1 MKKILYGI
9 LSLFLISC
17 CAAALYIFRPELS
30 GAANSLL
37 RRGLEETAAGYED
50 GRRPAFS
57 DSETGQTAGTDSKN
71 MENSIS
77 DADGTAGQDQGS
89 GPDQTGGGTE
99 DTESG
104 SGDSRSSGLSD
115 ADALLA
121 KDQNT
126 GEKETGYQPPD
137 RSDLSAS
144 AQVSG
149 RNGYERVKEESV
161 QVSKDTANQLG
172 TGPTGEGLTFDVEF
186 YPYYSMLDTTG
197 QQLYRQLYANAN
209 ALNPAFKPVAEVDA
223 GQLKNVFSAV
233 FNDHPELFWMDSS
246 YTCKYLQNGPCVEIG
261 LSFNR
266 TAQDIN
272 GAKAAFDARANEI
285 TAQAQGLPNAYEKEK
300 YVYHALIDSVTYD
313 LGSEMNQSAYSAL
326 VNGQSVCAGYAR
338 AFQYLL
344 RQLGIPCY
352 YCTGYAGEDH
362 AWNIVRLDDGYYNV
376 DPTWG
381 DVEGSRYAFFNRS
394 DADYADTHVR
404 QELSVYLPPCS
415 GQAYRDLD
423 SDYKR
428 LEEVGL
434 DESRVFADMQSYYG
448 DCYNQITGTGVG
460 DYTFTN
466 VLEGEALLDEW
477 YQNYQAEAYKQAY
490 MENAMTAVGATS
502 CQISLEIEE
511 LHGKR
516 FLVVHTVSIH

>member
-9 LSLFLISC
+9 LTIFLLTC
-17 CAAALYIFRPELS
+17 GVMALYAFRPELA
-30 GAANSLL
+30 GASNSLL
-37 RRGLEETAAGYED
+37 RRGQEETADGYGNGQQQGALDTKAERASD
-50 GRRPAFS
+50 G
-57 DSETGQTAGTDSKN
+57 
-71 MENSIS
+71 
-77 DADGTAGQDQGS
+77 ADGQDMGAS
-89 GPDQTGGGTE
+89 VLDTDNAAARDGAEDANDGGKDDAE
-99 DTESG
+99 NAQP
-104 SGDSRSSGLSD
+104 SGLSD
-115 ADALLA
+115 SDALLA
-121 KDQNT
+121 KDRNGGET
-126 GEKETGYQPPD
+126 GTGYQPPKQ
-137 RSDLSAS
+137 SDLSSS
-144 AQVSG
+144 AQVAG

-161 QVSKDTANQLG
+161 QVSQDAVNRLG
-172 TGPTGEGLTFDVEF
+172 TGPTGDDLTFDAEY
-186 YPYYSMLDTTG
+186 YPYYYMLDATG

-233 FNDHPELFWMDSS
+233 FNDHPELFWLDSS
-246 YTCKYLQNGPCVEIG
+246 YTCKYLQNGPCVEMD

-266 TAQDIN
+266 TAGDI
-272 GAKAAFDARANEI
+272 GSAKAAFDARAKEI
-285 TAQAQGLPNAYEKEK
+285 TAQAQNLPNAYEKEK
-300 YVYHALIDSVTYD
+300 YVYNALIDSITYD

-326 VNGQSVCAGYAR
+326 VNGRSVCAGYAR

-381 DVEGSRYAFFNRS
+381 DVEGSRYAFFNKS

-423 SDYKR
+423 SDFKR
-428 LEEVGL
+428 LEETGL
-434 DESRVFADMQSYYG
+434 DESRVFGDMQSYYG
-448 DCYNQITGTGVG
+448 DCYNQITGTGLG
-460 DYTFTN
+460 DYTFYN

-477 YQNYQAEAYKQAY
+477 YQNYQADAYKQAY

-511 LHGKR
+511 LQGKR
-516 FLVVHTVSIH
+516 FLVTHTVSIH

>member
-9 LSLFLISC
+9 LGLFLLSCGVMALYAFKPEMVGASNSLFRRGQEETEAGYGNGQRS
-17 CAAALYIFRPELS
+17 ELS
-30 GAANSLL
+30 DSGTGQKGDADGS
-37 RRGLEETAAGYED
+37 GGTDQSVGSGEPDGGVTAAG
-50 GRRPAFS
+50 
-57 DSETGQTAGTDSKN
+57 ETQND
-71 MENSIS
+71 
-77 DADGTAGQDQGS
+77 
-89 GPDQTGGGTE
+89 
-99 DTESG
+99 
-104 SGDSRSSGLSD
+104 GLSN
-115 ADALLA
+115 ADALLS
-121 KDQNT
+121 
-126 GEKETGYQPPD
+126 KEAGADGTGYQPPK
-137 RSDLSAS
+137 RSETATAVP
-144 AQVSG
+144 AQVEG

-161 QVSKDTANQLG
+161 QVSQDAVSQLG
-172 TGPTGEGLTFDVEF
+172 TGPTGEGLTFDAEY
-186 YPYYSMLDTTG
+186 YPYYSMLDATG

-209 ALNPAFKPVAEVDA
+209 ALNPVFKPAAEVDA

-233 FNDHPELFWMDSS
+233 FNDHPELFWLDSS
-246 YTCKYLQNGPCVEIG
+246 YTCKYLQDGPCVEVD

-266 TAQDIN
+266 TAQDMN

-285 TAQAQGLPNAYEKEK
+285 IAQAQGLPNAYEKEK
-300 YVYHALIDSVTYD
+300 YVYNTLIDGITYD

-338 AFQYLL
+338 AYQYLL

-381 DVEGSRYAFFNRS
+381 DVEGSRYAFFNKS

-404 QELSVYLPPCS
+404 QELSVYLPPCN

-423 SDYKR
+423 SDFKR
-428 LEEVGL
+428 LEETGL
-434 DESRVFADMQSYYG
+434 DESRVFGDMQSYYG
-448 DCYNQITGTGVG
+448 DCYNQITGTGPG
-460 DYTFTN
+460 DYTFYN

-477 YQNYQAEAYKQAY
+477 YQNYQADAYKQAY
-490 MENAMTAVGATS
+490 MEGAMTAVGASS

-516 FLVVHTVSIH
+516 FLVTHTVSIH